1 MSSLEAT
8 LLVLQAT
15 GCLPLEGLPRVS
27 IIEFE
32 DYSKV
37 VGL

>member
-8 LLVLQAT
+8 LSVSRAT
-15 GCLPLEGLPRVS
+15 GCLPLEGLPQVS
-27 IIEFE
+27 IVEFE